1 MNKIIRMWNQN
12 RKKIIIIVLVVAF
25 CFLIIQVLNQ
35 MAKEQ
40 IKENNNKNK
49 IVSKEENLPSTSI
62 ITGEKVKET
71 TTQTNVGI
79 IESFVENCNS
89 NDIEKAYSLLTDGC
103 KEVLFPTKES
113 FINNYYNIIF
123 KEQKT
128 IKIENYKNS
137 SNTNTYQVTFYGDVL
152 STGNVATS
160 DKYTDYIT
168 VEKDSEKL
176 NINSL
181 VTTTKLESEKEVN
194 GIKISVKRKEIYKD
208 YEKFQIKVE
217 NNTDKTVLL
226 DTRKSSKTIYAVGT
240 DSIKYSANTNEI
252 GSSLFEIQKYVAKTY
267 EIKFNKRYDSS
278 IRSKKIIFSDIIE
291 DYDKYK
297 QQKTDERLK
306 IEIEF

>member
-1 MNKIIRMWNQN
+1 MNQIIRMWNQN
-12 RKKIIIIVLVVAF
+12 RKKIIIIVLAVAF
-25 CFLIIQVLNQ
+25 CFLIIQVLNN

-40 IKENNNKNK
+40 IKENKNTNK
-49 IVSKEENLPSTSI
+49 IVGKEENLPTTSI

-123 KEQKT
+123 KEQRT

-137 SNTNTYQVTFYGDVL
+137 STANTYQVTFYGDVL
-152 STGNVATS
+152 STGNISSS

-168 VEKDSEKL
+168 VEKETEKL

-181 VTTTKLESEKEVN
+181 ITTTDINSQNEVN
-194 GIKISVKRKEIYKD
+194 GIKISVTRKEVYKD
-208 YEKFQIKVE
+208 YEKFKIRVE
-217 NNTDKTVLL
+217 NNTDKTILL
-226 DTRKSSKTIYAVGT
+226 DTRKNSKTIYAVGT
-240 DSIKYSANTNEI
+240 DNIKYSANTNEI
-252 GSSLFEIQKYVAKTY
+252 GSSLFEVQKYVAKTY
-267 EIKFNKRYDSS
+267 EVKFNKKYDSS

-297 QQKTDERLK
+297 QEKTDERLK